1 VVHAL
6 IIDMDSN
13 FIQLPRNLGIS
24 PQNSTFLVNKEK
36 VIYIFDTPHLIKA
49 TRNNLLKYNF
59 EINNKIAFWITL
71 YNFINETACNG

>member
-1 VVHAL
+1 MHAL

-13 FIQLPRNLGIS
+13 FIPRNLGIS
-24 PQNSTFLVNKEK
+24 SQNSTFLVNKEK
-36 VIYIFDTPHLIKA
+36 VIYIFDIPHLIKA

-59 EINNKIAFWITL
+59 EINNKIASWITL